1 MAVRRREQASRRA
14 WPISAACAARASFSS
29 SACINGR
36 VGVHRIVAGLREL
49 LPVSMRS
56 DEEVL
61 RLPAPTRVRTPGKA
75 FDILRLGGN
84 NQSKAK
90 AKGRREDRMAPVR
103 IEAHEARNRFAGL
116 LRRVDREGQMI
127 IVERSGR
134 PMAVIIPFQIYE
146 RLIAER
152 ELRFRT
158 LDRIR
163 SRLPEVAPEEIE
175 RDIEDAIASV
185 RSACAESRARHQYL
199 REQPSDPHGAHRP
212 GSE

>member
-1 MAVRRREQASRRA
+1 
-14 WPISAACAARASFSS
+14 
-29 SACINGR
+29 
-36 VGVHRIVAGLREL
+36 
-49 LPVSMRS
+49 
-56 DEEVL
+56 
-61 RLPAPTRVRTPGKA
+61 
-75 FDILRLGGN
+75 
-84 NQSKAK
+84 
-90 AKGRREDRMAPVR
+90 MAPVR
-103 IEAHEARNRFAGL
+103 IEAQEARNRFAGL

-163 SRLPEVAPEEIE
+163 SRLPEVAPEEIG
-175 RDIEDAIASV
+175 RDVEDAIASV
-185 RSACAESRARHQYL
+185 RSACAESRARHPHL
-199 REQPSDPHGAHRP
+199 CEQPSDAHGAHRP